1 MVPVYALDSFL
12 SIRFTS
18 YAIYFDTI
26 REWYEAY
33 AIYNFMSLGEPR
45 IHLMIQ
51 FTIFVSSSLFAAKL

>member
-33 AIYNFMSLGEPR
+33 AIYNFMSLGKPR
-45 IHLMIQ
+45 IRLVE
-51 FTIFVSSSLFAAKL
+51 FWCNNLLYF